1 MEIAMIA
8 LFATLFIALI
18 IGVPIIWSLA
28 LASVVSIGFNPSLS
42 FVVVGQRMFAGADSF
57 SLLAVPAFMLAGDI
71 MSNGGLSKRLIDFA
85 DSLVGWIS
93 GGVSIVAV
101 SACAFFAAIS
111 GSSMATTASI
121 GGVMYPEM
129 VKRGYPKD
137 YSAAVQ
143 AIGGTLGVV
152 IPPSIVFVIY
162 GTITGVSISQ
172 LLMAGI
178 IPGIVCWLA
187 LAAYCF
193 AIAKKNNFPK
203 GSDFKAPNVLKSLK
217 RAFWALMMPVIILG
231 GIYASVFTPTEA
243 AVVSVFYG
251 IFVCMFIYKEI
262 DLKRLWQIAQNTAI
276 VTANLM
282 ALVATASVFA
292 YLVTV
297 YNIPVLITEF
307 FLYFCENWILFMI
320 IINLIMLVAGMFLD
334 NGSIILILGPIL
346 APLAIT
352 YGIDPVQFGLVVVF
366 VLSMGQCTP
375 PFGTCMFIAC
385 GISNRPVIGVSK
397 ALIGFIIVEIICAL
411 LYSFVPGFALLIPNL
426 LGS

>member
-42 FVVVGQRMFAGADSF
+42 FVVVAQRMFAGADSF

-203 GSDFKAPNVLKSLK
+203 GSDFNAPNVLKSLK

-320 IINLIMLVAGMFLD
+320 IINLIMIVAGMFLD

-385 GISNRPVIGVSK
+385 GISNRPVLGVSK

>member
-1 MEIAMIA
+1 MELAMIA
-8 LFATLFIALI
+8 LFATLIVGLV
-18 IGVPIIWSLA
+18 IGIPIIWSLA
-28 LASVVSIGFNPSLS
+28 LASVASIALNPSLT

-85 DSLVGWIS
+85 DALVGWIA

-178 IPGIVCWLA
+178 IPGIFCWLA
-187 LAAYCF
+187 LASYCF
-193 AIAKKNNFPK
+193 VVAKKNNFPR
-203 GSDFKAPNVLKSLK
+203 GSEFKAPNVWKSLK

-262 DLKRLWQIAQNTAI
+262 DLKRLWQISQNTAI
-276 VTANLM
+276 ITANLM

-292 YLVTV
+292 FLVTV
-297 YNIPVLITEF
+297 YNIPVLITESF
-307 FLYFCENWILFMI
+307 MVICDNWIIFMI
-320 IINLIMLVAGMFLD
+320 IINIIMLVAGMFLD

-346 APLAIT
+346 APLALT

-366 VLSMGQCTP
+366 VLSLGQCTP

-385 GISNRPVIGVSK
+385 GISNRPVLGVSK
-397 ALIGFIIVEIICAL
+397 ALIGFILVEIACAL
-411 LYSFVPGFALLIPNL
+411 LYSFVPGFAMLIPNL
-426 LGS
+426 LSN

>member
-1 MEIAMIA
+1 MDLGMLS
-8 LFATLFIALI
+8 LFVTLFVALV

-28 LASVVSIGFNPSLS
+28 LSCVISIALNPNLS
-42 FVVVGQRMFAGADSF
+42 FVVIAQRMFAGADSF

-85 DSLVGWIS
+85 DSLIGWIA
-93 GGVSIVAV
+93 GGVSIVAI

-121 GGVMYPEM
+121 GSVMYPEM

-137 YSAAVQ
+137 YSAAIQ

-162 GTITGVSISQ
+162 GTITGVSISS

-178 IPGIVCWLA
+178 IPGIFCGIA
-187 LAAYCF
+187 LAFYCYI
-193 AIAKKNNFPK
+193 IAKKNNFPK
-203 GSDFKAPNVLKSLK
+203 GSDFRVPNVLTSLK

-251 IFVCMFIYKEI
+251 IFVCMFIYKDI
-262 DLKRLWQIAQNTAI
+262 NIKDLWRISQNTAI
-276 VTANLM
+276 ITSNLM

-292 YLVTV
+292 YLVTI
-297 YNIPVLITEF
+297 YNIPVMITEF
-307 FLYFCENWILFMI
+307 FMGFCDTWILFMI
-320 IINLIMLVAGMFLD
+320 IINIIMLVAGMFLD

-375 PFGTCMFIAC
+375 PFGTCMFIAS
-385 GISNRPVIGVSK
+385 GISGRPVLGVSK
-397 ALIGFIIVEIICAL
+397 ALIGFILVEITCAL
-411 LYSFVPGFALLIPNL
+411 LYSFVPGFSLLIPSL
-426 LGS
+426 LGM

>member
-1 MEIAMIA
+1 MDIAIIA
-8 LFATLFIALI
+8 LFAVLLGALVL
-18 IGVPIIWSLA
+18 GVPIIWSLA
-28 LASVVSIGFNPSLS
+28 LSCVVSIALNPDLT
-42 FVVVGQRMFAGADSF
+42 FVVIGQRMFAGADSF

-85 DSLVGWIS
+85 DALVGWIA
-93 GGVSIVAV
+93 GGVSIVAI

-137 YSAAVQ
+137 YSAAIQ

-162 GTITGVSISQ
+162 GTVTGVSISK

-178 IPGIVCWLA
+178 IPGIFCGLVLIF
-187 LAAYCF
+187 YCYVV
-193 AIAKKNNFPK
+193 AKKKNFPC
-203 GSDFKAPNVLKSLK
+203 GSEFKPKNIVVAFK

-231 GIYASVFTPTEA
+231 GIYASIFTPTEA

-251 IFVCMFIYKEI
+251 VIVCMFIYREVTPKS
-262 DLKRLWQIAQNTAI
+262 LWKICENTTI
-276 VTANLM
+276 LTANLM
-282 ALVATASVFA
+282 GLVASASVFA
-292 YLVTV
+292 YLVTM
-297 YNIPVLITEF
+297 YNIPTMITEF
-307 FLYFCENWILFMI
+307 FMSFCNSMVVFML
-320 IINLIMLVAGMFLD
+320 IINLLMIVAGMFLD

-346 APLAIT
+346 APLALS

-385 GISNRPVIGVSK
+385 GIANRPVVSVAK
-397 ALIGFIIVEIICAL
+397 ALMSFIGLEIVCAL
-411 LYSFVPGFALLIPNL
+411 LFSYVPWFSTWVPQLL
-426 LGS
+426 SK

>member
-1 MEIAMIA
+1 MDIAMLSLFIT
-8 LFATLFIALI
+8 LFAALVL
-18 IGVPIIWSLA
+18 GVPIIWSLA
-28 LASVVSIGFNPSLS
+28 LSCVVSIGLNPNLS
-42 FVVVGQRMFAGADSF
+42 YVVIAQRMFSGADSF

-85 DSLVGWIS
+85 DALIGWIA
-93 GGVSIVAV
+93 GGVSIVAI

-121 GGVMYPEM
+121 GSVMYPEM

-162 GTITGVSISQ
+162 GTITGVSISK

-178 IPGIVCWLA
+178 IPGIFCGVA
-187 LAAYCF
+187 LAFYCY
-193 AIAKKNNFPK
+193 IVAKRKNFPK
-203 GSDFKAPNVLKSLK
+203 GSDFKVPNVWLTFK

-251 IFVCMFIYKEI
+251 VFVCMFIYRDISIK
-262 DLKRLWQIAQNTAI
+262 DLWRISKNTAI
-276 VTANLM
+276 TTSNLM

-292 YLVTV
+292 YLVTI
-297 YNIPVLITEF
+297 YNIPVMITEF
-307 FLYFCENWILFMI
+307 FMGFCDTWILFMI
-320 IINLIMLVAGMFLD
+320 IINVIMIVAGMFLD

-346 APLAIT
+346 APLAVT

-375 PFGTCMFIAC
+375 PFG
-385 GISNRPVIGVSK
+385 ISNRPVLGVSK
-397 ALIGFIIVEIICAL
+397 ALLGFIMVEIICAL
-411 LYSFVPGFALLIPNL
+411 LYSFVPGFSLLIPNL
-426 LGS
+426 LGM

>member
-1 MEIAMIA
+1 MD
-8 LFATLFIALI
+8 LATLTLFVTLI
-18 IGVPIIWSLA
+18 VCLVLGVPIIWSLA
-28 LASVVSIGFNPSLS
+28 LSCVASIAVNPDLS
-42 FVVVGQRMFAGADSF
+42 FVIIGQRMFAGADSF

-85 DSLVGWIS
+85 DALVGWIA
-93 GGVSIVAV
+93 GGVSIVAI

-129 VKRGYPKD
+129 IKRGYPKA
-137 YSAAVQ
+137 YSAAIQ

-162 GTITGVSISQ
+162 GTVTGVSISK
-172 LLMAGI
+172 LLMSGI
-178 IPGIVCWLA
+178 IPGIFCGLMLA
-187 LAAYCF
+187 LYCYVVARRRKF
-193 AIAKKNNFPK
+193 QR
-203 GSDFKAPNVLKSLK
+203 GSEFKPMNVVVAFK

-251 IFVCMFIYKEI
+251 VIVCMFIYREVNVVSFWKI
-262 DLKRLWQIAQNTAI
+262 CQNTAI
-276 VTANLM
+276 TTANLM
-282 ALVATASVFA
+282 GLVASASVFA
-292 YLVTV
+292 YLVTM
-297 YNIPVLITEF
+297 YNIPTRVTEF
-307 FLYFCENWILFMI
+307 FMGFCDTKVMFMLL
-320 IINLIMLVAGMFLD
+320 INLIMIVAGMFLD

-346 APLAIT
+346 APLAVS
-352 YGIDPVQFGLVVVF
+352 YGIDPIQFGLVVVF

-385 GISNRPVIGVSK
+385 GISNLPVMNVAR
-397 ALIGFIIVEIICAL
+397 ALMGFILVEIACAL
-411 LYSFVPGFALLIPNL
+411 LFSFVPFFSTFIPQLLSN
-426 LGS
+426 